1 MGRYKDMPIKIGENK
16 KRVGMSIIH
25 PPIPRTIEDIYIR
38 TAPGERLDILSR
50 RYYGNV
56 QYWWIIAEANA
67 IGKGTMYVPNGTLL
81 RIPANHLEI
90 ESIFREANK

>member
-56 QYWWIIAEANA
+56 QYWWIIAEANVLVPPV
-67 IGKGTMYVPNGTLL
+67 YVSVKVLKL
-81 RIPANHLEI
+81 YA
-90 ESIFREANK
+90 